1 MNDPHWIEATF
12 VMLSDLTS
20 GWFGKISFG
29 ATIAFACDMFHVDYG
44 LAIMCFCMLTADM
57 MLRLIALAK
66 RPKNL
71 AKGLKKAIPRYV
83 FYMLFIVMA
92 WSVEF
97 SVMRA
102 LHIDIPFVDIVVAY
116 LILTDC
122 ASVIEHLV
130 HLGVPVPRLISM
142 AVLGSRE
149 KIEKTTRQTLDIED
163 EHLGEDLHDKP
174 KRKRK
179 LNNADR
185 KNREDPD
192 GESTDGEDPDPT
204 VASTP
209 KGKPIRGREADAEVQ
224 ETEGECKT
232 PDERHS

>member
-20 GWFGKISFG
+20 GWAGKISIG
-29 ATIAFACDMFHVDYG
+29 ATIAFACEMFHVDYG

-57 MLRLIALAK
+57 VLRMIDLAK

-71 AKGLKKAIPRYV
+71 AKGLKKAIPRYI

-122 ASVIEHLV
+122 ASVIEHFV
-130 HLGVPVPRLISM
+130 HLGVPVPKLICM

-149 KIEKTTRQTLDIED
+149 KLEKTTRQILDIED
-163 EHLGEDLHDKP
+163 ENQWKDFPDKP

-179 LNNADR
+179 WNHAER
-185 KNREDPD
+185 KDTSDTGDPKQLP
-192 GESTDGEDPDPT
+192 ET
-204 VASTP
+204 
-209 KGKPIRGREADAEVQ
+209 EVQ
-224 ETEGECKT
+224 ETEGERST
-232 PDERHS
+232 PEERDT